1 MKVVV
6 AVDSF
11 KGSLTSMEAG
21 NAVKNGILRAMPQA
35 QVVVRPLADGGEG
48 TTDAFIDGLGC
59 QKVELTVS
67 GPMGKPAKA
76 YYGWLPSSGT
86 AVMEMAA
93 AAGITMVPDAEKD
106 PMHASTYGVGE
117 MILHAVEKGC
127 RNFILGIG
135 GSATNDGGLGM
146 LMALGYEFKDKN
158 GDPVPQGAAGL
169 GQTARISGD
178 RALPELKECTFKVA
192 CDVTNPL
199 CGPNGATY
207 IYGPQKGVTA
217 DIMEE
222 LDQNMAGFADVT
234 AAFLGTDNRNVPGAG
249 AAGGLGFALMGY
261 LGASLEPGV
270 GLLLEATG
278 LEGVLK
284 DADIVVTGEGRLDG
298 QTAMGKAP
306 VGVAG
311 LAKKHGITVVA
322 FAGGVTKEA
331 VKCNEKGIDAFFP
344 IVRGITTLEEAME
357 PGNARQN
364 MADTVEQVFRLMAAG
379 QTVNR

>member
-21 NAVKNGILRAMPQA
+21 NAVKSGILRAIPQA

-59 QKVELTVS
+59 QKVELTVT
-67 GPMGKPAKA
+67 GPMGRPAHA
-76 YYGWLPSSGT
+76 CYGWLPSDGT

-93 AAGITMVPDAEKD
+93 AAGITMVPESGKD
-106 PMHASTYGVGE
+106 PMQASTYGVGE
-117 MILHAVEKGC
+117 MILHAVKQGC

-146 LMALGYEFKDKN
+146 LTALGYEFLDQN
-158 GDPVPQGAAGL
+158 EAPVPQGAAGL
-169 GQTARISGD
+169 GLTASIVGE

-199 CGPNGATY
+199 CGKNGATY
-207 IYGPQKGVTA
+207 IYGPQKGVTP
-217 DIMEE
+217 DIMEK
-222 LDQNMAGFADVT
+222 LDQDMAHFADVT
-234 AAFLGTDNRNVPGAG
+234 AAFLGADNREVPGAG

-278 LEGVLK
+278 LEEVLK
-284 DADIVVTGEGRLDG
+284 DADVVVTGEGRLDG

-311 LAKKHGITVVA
+311 LAKKYGITVLA

-331 VKCNEKGIDAFFP
+331 VKCNAKGIDAFFP
-344 IVRGITTLEEAME
+344 IVRGVTTLEEAME
-357 PGNARQN
+357 PENARQN
-364 MADTVEQVFRLMAAG
+364 MADAVEQAFRLMA
-379 QTVNR
+379 VR

>member
-1 MKVVV
+1 MKIVI

-21 NAVKNGILRAMPQA
+21 NAVKNGILRAIPQA

-48 TTDAFIDGLGC
+48 TTDAFIDGLGG

-67 GPMGKPAKA
+67 GPMGKPAA
-76 YYGWLPSSGT
+76 ACYGWLPSGST

-93 AAGITMVPDAEKD
+93 AAGITMVPDSEKD
-106 PMHASTYGVGE
+106 PMRASTYGVGE
-117 MILHAVEKGC
+117 MILHAVKKGC
-127 RNFILGIG
+127 REFILGIG

-146 LMALGYEFKDKN
+146 LTALGYEFTDKN
-158 GDPVPQGAAGL
+158 GCPVPQGAAGL
-169 GQTARISGD
+169 GQTAHICAERV
-178 RALPELKECTFKVA
+178 LPELKECTFKVA

-199 CGPNGATY
+199 CGANGATY

-217 DIMEE
+217 DIMEG
-222 LDQNMAGFADVT
+222 LDQDMAGFADVT
-234 AAFLGTDNRNVPGAG
+234 AAFLGADNREVPGAG

-270 GLLLEATG
+270 SLLLEATG
-278 LEGVLK
+278 LEEVLK
-284 DADIVVTGEGRLDG
+284 DADVVVTGEGRLDG

-311 LAKKHGITVVA
+311 LAKKYGITVVA
-322 FAGGVTKEA
+322 FAGGLTKEA
-331 VKCNEKGIDAFFP
+331 VRCNAKGIDAFFP
-344 IVRGITTLEEAME
+344 IVRGITTLEEAMDPE
-357 PGNARQN
+357 NARQN
-364 MADTVEQVFRLMAAG
+364 MADTTEQVFRLIAA
-379 QTVNR
+379 R

>member
-1 MKVVV
+1 MKVVI

-21 NAVKNGILRAMPQA
+21 NAVKSGILRAVPQA

-59 QKVELTVS
+59 RKVELTVT
-67 GPMGKPAKA
+67 GPMGRDAQA

-93 AAGITMVPDAEKD
+93 AAGITMVPDADKD
-106 PMHASTYGVGE
+106 PMRASTYGVGE
-117 MILHAVEKGC
+117 MILHGVKKGC
-127 RNFILGIG
+127 REFILGIG

-146 LMALGYEFKDKN
+146 LMALGYEFTDKDGN
-158 GDPVPQGAAGL
+158 PVPQGAAGL
-169 GQTARISGD
+169 GKTAHISGEGV
-178 RALPELKECTFKVA
+178 LPELKECTFKVA

-199 CGPNGATY
+199 CGTNGATY

-217 DIMEE
+217 DIMEG
-222 LDQNMAGFADVT
+222 LDQDMARFADVT
-234 AAFLGTDNRNVPGAG
+234 AAYLGADNREVPGAG

-270 GLLLEATG
+270 NLLLEATG
-278 LEGVLK
+278 LEEVLK
-284 DADIVVTGEGRLDG
+284 DADVVVTGEGRLDG

-311 LAKKHGITVVA
+311 LAKKYGITVLA

-331 VKCNEKGIDAFFP
+331 VKCNAKGIDAFFP

-357 PGNARQN
+357 PENARQN
-364 MADTVEQVFRLMAAG
+364 MADTVEQVFRLMAA
-379 QTVNR
+379 R

>member
-11 KGSLTSMEAG
+11 KGSLTSMDAG
-21 NAVKNGILRAMPQA
+21 NAVKCGVLRAIPQA
-35 QVVVRPLADGGEG
+35 QVIVRPLADGGEG

-59 QKVELTVS
+59 QKVDLTVS
-67 GPMGKPAKA
+67 GPMGRPARA

-93 AAGITMVPDAEKD
+93 AAGITMVPDSEKD
-106 PMHASTYGVGE
+106 PMRASTYGVGE
-117 MILHAVEKGC
+117 MILHAVKKGC

-146 LMALGYEFKDKN
+146 LTALGYEFMDEN
-158 GDPVPQGAAGL
+158 GTPVPQGAEGL
-169 GQTARISGD
+169 GKTARICGEK
-178 RALPELKECTFKVA
+178 ALPELKECTFKVA

-199 CGPNGATY
+199 CGVNGATY
-207 IYGPQKGVTA
+207 IYGPQKGVTKE
-217 DIMEE
+217 IMEE
-222 LDQNMAGFADVT
+222 LDQDMARFADVT
-234 AAFLGTDNRNVPGAG
+234 AEFLGADNREAPGAG

-270 GLLLEATG
+270 TLLLEATG
-278 LEGVLK
+278 LEDVLK
-284 DADIVVTGEGRLDG
+284 DADVVVTGEGRLDG

-306 VGVAG
+306 VGVAA
-311 LAKKHGITVVA
+311 LAKKYGITVVA

-331 VKCNEKGIDAFFP
+331 VNCNAKGIDAFFP
-344 IVRGITTLEEAME
+344 IVRGITTLQEAME
-357 PGNARQN
+357 PENAQQN
-364 MADTVEQVFRLMAAG
+364 MADTAEQVFRLIAA
-379 QTVNR
+379 R